1 MHHTARGSRD
11 HGGLGAQMFC
21 SAAKRSLFFAADMTT
36 PPPPYEPPAAKPAAH
51 DGAPAAVPPTQ
62 SARLAS
68 TIADF
73 ASTQKRRRFAF
84 RLLFLCL
91 ICLGMGHSIMFA
103 TLPALSR
110 ELGISESMTQAVF
123 SLSAFIW
130 VFMSPFW
137 GRRSD
142 FMGRRPV
149 ILIGLIG
156 YATSTILFTSVVAG
170 GLAGLLTAAFF
181 YPMMIATRT
190 IYGVLGPGA
199 MASAQAYVADRTTRA
214 ERTKELANIGAAFGL
229 GIVIGAGIG
238 GPIAE
243 VFGLLGPLYF
253 VAALAVISAAA
264 VWFVLPERSAPQKR
278 EDTPKVSLLDKRLRT
293 FLLVSL
299 LMGISSAVPIQSVSF
314 FLMDKLVLDPETQ
327 GIQFTSVA
335 LMALS
340 MATLFSQLVIVQRF
354 PMSAQRLVQ
363 FGAISVGLGGV
374 LFMVSTEFST
384 LILGLVLIGLGLGL
398 ERPGLAGASSLS
410 VSHKEQGSVSG
421 LVGGM
426 GAAGFIFIPPLT
438 YFLYPIDPSL
448 MFGVITVLSVVVL
461 IISVVDPSFRRAT
474 LDVDDET
481 PPIDV

>member
-1 MHHTARGSRD
+1 
-11 HGGLGAQMFC
+11 
-21 SAAKRSLFFAADMTT
+21 MTT
-36 PPPPYEPPAAKPAAH
+36 SQPPEDPTVAQPAAH
-51 DGAPAAVPPTQ
+51 KPADAAAPPTQ

-68 TIADF
+68 TISNFTA
-73 ASTQKRRRFAF
+73 TQKRRRFAF
-84 RLLFLCL
+84 RLLFVCL

-110 ELGISESMTQAVF
+110 ELNITEAAVQAVF

-142 FMGRRPV
+142 YMGRRPV

-156 YATSTILFTSVVAG
+156 YAVSTILFTSVVAG
-170 GLAGLLTAAFF
+170 GLVGLLTATFF
-181 YPMMIATRT
+181 YPMMIASRT

-229 GIVIGAGIG
+229 GIVLGAGLG

-253 VAALAVISAAA
+253 VAVLAVISAGA
-264 VWFVLPERSAPQKR
+264 VWFVLPEQTAPRKR

-293 FLLVSL
+293 FLVVSL
-299 LMGISSAVPIQSVSF
+299 LMGISGAIPIQSVSF
-314 FLMDKLVLDPETQ
+314 FLMDKLALDPETQ

-354 PMSAQRLVQ
+354 PMSPQRLVQ
-363 FGAISVGLGGV
+363 FGAIAVGLGGL
-374 LFMVSTEFST
+374 LFLVSTEFST

-426 GAAGFIFIPPLT
+426 GAAGFIFVPPLT
-438 YFLYPIDPSL
+438 FFLYPIDPSL
-448 MFGVITVLSVVVL
+448 MFGVISVLSVVVV
-461 IISVVDPSFRRAT
+461 IIAAVDPSFRRAT
-474 LDVDDET
+474 LDLDDET
-481 PPIDV
+481 PPIEV